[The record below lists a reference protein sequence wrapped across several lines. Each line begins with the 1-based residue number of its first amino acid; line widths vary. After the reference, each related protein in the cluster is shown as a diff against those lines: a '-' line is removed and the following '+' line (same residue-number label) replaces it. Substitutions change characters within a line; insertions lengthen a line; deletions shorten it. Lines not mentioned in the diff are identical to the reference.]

1 LQAGKLN
8 KIAINGADKSLSGE
22 MAVTSIYEELKYCK
36 QFILGPQYCEKL
48 TSWEKI
54 KVDDSIHLMTHP
66 NLNTY
71 QVAKGDKSLTLIGFI
86 LDPDNPV
93 NANADIVN
101 ALFLKLSDFDSFVR
115 HTYKYGGRWILI
127 VNDGSQIRLF
137 NDAVGLRQV
146 FYTETSHVQE
156 LWCASQPGLIAE
168 VLGLK
173 MGAEAV
179 NFIDSYEFRKNSEF
193 RWPGN
198 STPYNEIK
206 HLLPNHYLNLE
217 TGRCKRFWPD
227 RPLSDHSPHE
237 VLENVTST
245 LKGLMKSASNRFDL
259 ALSVTAGLDS
269 RVVLAA
275 SRSIRDSISCM
286 TVRQIGMQDDH
297 PDITTAAQLSSYL
310 GLKHDV
316 VRSSL
321 IIDDEFINIFK
332 KNVPIP
338 HYIYAPDA
346 QAILNYYAYDKVA
359 VTGSTSEVSRSSFR
373 ALINRPRDH
382 KLTVQ
387 HFMRLQGMG
396 SNKFARDHYEKWLSG
411 LGNAYNLDILNL
423 FEWELDDGNWLS
435 MCQLEFD
442 IAWKD
447 IFSPF
452 NCRRLITALLSV
464 KQEYMMPPKYELYRM
479 LIKNMWPD
487 VLDVPINPHK
497 KKKTSMSSKLK
508 SYLRLK
514 LGRTIHQ

>member
-1 LQAGKLN
+1 MAF
-8 KIAINGADKSLSGE
+8 NGADKSLS
-22 MAVTSIYEELKYCK
+22 ADKVVISINEELKYCN

-48 TSWEKI
+48 TSWKKI

-66 NLNTY
+66 NLSTH
-71 QVAKGDKSLTLIGFI
+71 QVANGDRSLTLIGFI
-86 LDPDNPV
+86 LDPDNPA
-93 NANADIVN
+93 NTNADIVN
-101 ALFLKLSDFDSFVR
+101 DLFLKLSDFGSFIEN
-115 HTYKYGGRWILI
+115 TSKYGGRWSLI
-127 VNDGSQIRLF
+127 ANDGNQIRLF

-146 FYTETSHVQE
+146 FYTETSHTQE

-168 VLGLK
+168 VLSLK
-173 MGAEAV
+173 MAAEAV
-179 NFIDSYEFRKNSEF
+179 NFINSYEFRKNPEF

-217 TGRCKRFWPD
+217 TGCCRRFWPAK
-227 RPLSDHSPHE
+227 PLSNLALHE
-237 VLENVTST
+237 AIDSAAST
-245 LKGLMKSASNRFDL
+245 LQGLMKSASNRFDL

-275 SRSIRDSISCM
+275 SKPIRDSISFM
-286 TVRQIGMQDDH
+286 TVRQIRMRDDH
-297 PDITTAAQLSSYL
+297 PDVTIAARLSSVL

-321 IIDDEFINIFK
+321 IIDDEFIDIFK

-346 QAILNYYAYDKVA
+346 QAILNYCAHGKVA

-382 KLTVQ
+382 KLTAQ
-387 HFMRLQGMG
+387 HFMRLQSMG
-396 SNKFARDHYEKWLSG
+396 TNKFARVHYEKWLLG
-411 LGNAYNLDILNL
+411 LGNVYNLDILNL
-423 FEWELDDGNWLS
+423 FEWELDDGNWLA

-452 NCRRLITALLSV
+452 NCRRLITTLLSV
-464 KQEYMMPPKYELYRM
+464 KQQYMMPPKYELYRM
-479 LIKNMWPD
+479 LIKNMWPE
-487 VLDVPINPHK
+487 VLNVPINPHK
-497 KKKTSMSSKLK
+497 RKKTSMSSKLM
-508 SYLRLK
+508 SYARLK
-514 LGRTIHQ
+514 LGRSIHQ